1 MINVDQIIMWVEYYF
16 IGMFVFVIFIGII
29 DGILEEN
36 SDFSLKLL
44 LLYPI
49 HTVYSVSKIISG
61 ILFSLI
67 KK

>member
-1 MINVDQIIMWVEYYF
+1 MINIDQIIMWVEYYF

>member
-61 ILFSLI
+61 LLFSLI